1 MTGDLPRS
9 APDETAELVSL
20 VRADDQLA
28 LGRLLDRHRE
38 RLLRILRFRLD
49 ARIQGRVDPED
60 VLQDTLIEAVDRLP
74 EYLDQPG
81 VPFFVWLRFLAV
93 QKLAQLHRRHLETRS
108 RAAGRERGLQQSGL
122 AGASSAD
129 LAARLLGNL
138 TSPSEALA
146 RAEQKLQVEAALNQM
161 EPMDR
166 EILTLRHFEQLANVE
181 AASVLGLSPTAA
193 SNRYVRAVR
202 RLQGLLGPANN
213 GG

>member
-1 MTGDLPRS
+1 
-9 APDETAELVSL
+9 V
-20 VRADDQLA
+20 A

-74 EYLDQPG
+74 EYLEQPA

-93 QKLAQLHRRHLETRS
+93 QKLAQLHRHHLETQR
-108 RAAGRERGLQQSGL
+108 RAAGRERGQPQSGL

-146 RAEQKLQVEAALNQM
+146 RAEQKLQVEAALTQM
-161 EPMDR
+161 DPMDR
-166 EILTLRHFEQLANVE
+166 EILTLRHFEQLANLE
-181 AASVLGLSPTAA
+181 AAGVLGLSPTAA

>member
-38 RLLRILRFRLD
+38 RLLRVLRFRLD

-60 VLQDTLIEAVDRLP
+60 VLQETLIEAVDRLP

-108 RAAGRERGLQQSGL
+108 RAAGRERGLQQGGL

-146 RAEQKLQVEAALNQM
+146 RAEQKLQVESALNQM
-161 EPMDR
+161 DPMDR

-181 AASVLGLSPTAA
+181 AAGVLGLSPTAA